1 MRHILTFLLVCAT
14 AFGAVAQAPNGFAT
28 ANFLA
33 ADVCGNDVNS
43 QYFTMVVT
51 SAVNYTLPL
60 SPPQVVVTC
69 PATGYTKTITSYTGN
84 SSLVAL
90 LNTKVGATCSNPVFF
105 DLIGN
110 FSGVASP
117 GSRLMLFAS
126 QNPDIAALPADAFA
140 DLCGGG
146 RVLVA
151 FGDYNGTTPIFPNNN
166 PYIPGCGAY
175 SDIKITVNGVTQL
188 IEYNP
193 QHLASVDGGY
203 VGINN
208 NNFVRIGQANNC
220 SCPGLS
226 CSTPPNININGDVHL
241 CEGER
246 TTLTVDAGAG
256 YQYLWS
262 TGATGASIE
271 VGPYLTTEYE
281 VLVFPPTAPQ
291 CATVG
296 KVTVNVFN
304 PPDIAITTMGENGG
318 PACYGEKLYLRTVGG
333 QPIQTPF
340 TYTWTPPNPSI
351 VLDPNDPAIII
362 NEQTAGLYKVT
373 FNFNNGCSASK
384 TIEATYPVQVPL
396 RICSNAPVCTGEA
409 VNLEISTPGVQ
420 YEWTGP
426 NGFTGTGKT
435 LTINNPVPGQ
445 YVATVRDENGCV
457 LKGNTQV
464 IVNECTPVVL
474 TASASSTNTSC
485 GLGNG
490 TATATAISGT
500 PPFSYNWSGTPAT
513 NDPAVITGLSFG
525 TYTVTITDAEGA
537 TATATA
543 MVQGSSAPNPVLVGT
558 NTTCGNFNGAIQAN
572 VNYGTQPYSFNWADL
587 NTSNEPQHRSALA
600 AGIYALTV
608 TDAVGCTNTAEVT
621 IAPSVGANATAVVTQ
636 ITCAGANNGAI
647 QVTVGGGS
655 SPYTYNWADLSTA
668 PEPEDRTNL
677 APGTYALTV
686 TANNGCTATIA
697 ATIAMPTALSLT
709 ATATN
714 ATCGSNN
721 GSIVL
726 EAGGGTSP
734 YLFDWSDVTGS
745 NDPQNRTDLS
755 AGTYTV
761 TLTDAHQCTAT
772 QSRTIQ
778 QMGIPSATAALT
790 QIACFGNNTGA
801 INLTASGGVTPY
813 VFNWADVTTT
823 PEPEDRSNLAAGTYS
838 VTITDASS
846 CTWSQSFNLT
856 QPAAALAVT
865 ATPTNATCGSNN
877 GTINLTVNGGT
888 GTYTFNWADITTTPE
903 PQNRTGLTAGTYT
916 VTVTDANGCT
926 TSTSATIA
934 FNGLP
939 SIAATTTNA
948 TCGNP
953 VGSINLTIS
962 GGGSPYTFNWA
973 DITTGPEPED
983 RTGLTAG
990 TYSVTV
996 TGSTGCT
1003 STGSWALTSPGQL
1016 TLFPTVVNTS
1026 CGLNNGSITVYA
1038 TGAAPYNFDWAHIP
1052 GTSNSNALTNLP
1064 SSPNYTI
1071 TVSNST
1077 CSVVATYGIQGSE
1090 PIVIL
1095 NNITPSTCGLPNG
1108 AIALNATGIAGATY
1122 TYDWLHITGTN
1133 NPATITG
1140 LPSSGY
1146 YEVTVWASNGCSK
1159 TQTFGVPSSS
1169 TGVTV
1174 SSAVTNARCGSSN
1187 GRIDL
1192 TVSGGTTWTYD
1203 WGHVP
1208 GTSNPQNAINLSAGT
1223 YTVTVTNNQGC
1234 STTHSKSVTQL
1245 GGAITGLTGMV
1256 TNNSAPVGS
1265 TPNGV
1270 VDISFVGGI
1279 APFNFIWSNGATTE
1293 DISQLSAAVYTVTVT
1308 GTHGCSRTRAFGV
1321 NGSFLTGPGNPGELD
1336 NQGNESES
1344 DGVSGTLE
1352 AGKSN
1357 KVEVF
1362 PNPAAESFRVVI
1374 PETMGL
1380 VSVDIFDASTRLIKR
1395 FEGQSLLEVQCGEWP
1410 SGNYTVRIMSLERPE
1425 LETISVNVVV
1435 NGGK

>member
-14 AFGAVAQAPNGFAT
+14 AFGAVAQAPNGYAT

-51 SAVNYTLPL
+51 SAVNYSLPL
-60 SPPQVVVTC
+60 SPPQVVATC

-84 SSLVAL
+84 ASLVAL
-90 LNTKVGATCSNPVFF
+90 LNTKVGACSNPVFF

-110 FSGVASP
+110 FNGVASP

-126 QNPDIAALPADAFA
+126 QNPDIAVLPADAFA

-146 RVLVA
+146 RVFVA

-175 SDIKITVNGVTQL
+175 TDIKVTVNGVTQL

-193 QHLASVDGGY
+193 QHLAPVDGGY

-226 CSTPPNININGDVHL
+226 CGTTPNINITGDVHL
-241 CEGER
+241 CAGER
-246 TTLTVDAGAG
+246 TTLTADAGAG

-291 CATVG
+291 CAAVG

-304 PPDIAITTMGENGG
+304 PPDIEVTTMGENGG

-351 VLDPNDPAIII
+351 VLDPNEPAIIL
-362 NEQTAGLYKVT
+362 NEQTAGLYTIT
-373 FNFNNGCSASK
+373 FQFNNGCTASK

-435 LTINNPVPGQ
+435 LTINNPVAGQ
-445 YVATVRDENGCV
+445 YMATVRDENGCT
-457 LKGNTQV
+457 LKGTTQV

-474 TASASSTNTSC
+474 TATATSTNTSC

-500 PPFSYNWSGTPAT
+500 PPFSYNWSGTPST

-543 MVQGSSAPNPVLVGT
+543 TVQGSSAPNPVLVGT
-558 NTTCGNFNGAIQAN
+558 NTSCGNFNGAIQAN

-587 NTSNEPQHRSALA
+587 NVTNEPQHRSELA
-600 AGIYALTV
+600 AGTYALTV

-621 IAPSVGANATAVVTQ
+621 IAPSMGANATAVVTQ

-686 TANNGCTATIA
+686 TANNGCTTTIA
-697 ATIAMPTALSLT
+697 ATINVPTPLSLT

-714 ATCGSNN
+714 ATCGNN
-721 GSIVL
+721 SGSIVL
-726 EAGGGTSP
+726 VAGGGTGV
-734 YLFDWSDVTGS
+734 YLFDWSDLPGT
-745 NDPQNRTDLS
+745 NDPQNRTGLS

-761 TLTDAHQCTAT
+761 TLTDANQCTAT

-778 QMGIPSATAALT
+778 QTGIPSATATLT
-790 QIACFGNNTGA
+790 QITCFGNNTGA
-801 INLTASGGVTPY
+801 INLTVNGGVTPY
-813 VFNWADVTTT
+813 LFNWADITTT
-823 PEPEDRSNLAAGTYS
+823 PEPEDRSNLAAGTYA

-846 CTWSQSFNLT
+846 CTWSQSFTLT

-865 ATPTNATCGSNN
+865 ATATNATCGSNN
-877 GTINLTVNGGT
+877 GSINLTVNGGT
-888 GTYTFNWADITTTPE
+888 GTYTFNWADITTQPE

-916 VTVTDANGCT
+916 ATVTDANGCT
-926 TSTSATIA
+926 TSTSATID

-953 VGSINLTIS
+953 VGGINLTIS

-983 RTGLTAG
+983 RTGLLAG

-1003 STGSWALTSPGQL
+1003 STGSWTLTNQGQL
-1016 TLFPTVVNTS
+1016 TLNADVVNTT
-1026 CGLNNGSITVYA
+1026 CGLSNGSITVYA
-1038 TGAAPYNFDWAHIP
+1038 TGGGPYNFDWAHIP
-1052 GTSNSNALTNLP
+1052 GTSNSNALTNLAP
-1064 SSPNYTI
+1064 SSPHYTVTVSNATCSTTVNYTI
-1071 TVSNST
+1071 LGSQAVVINS
-1077 CSVVATYGIQGSE
+1077 
-1090 PIVIL
+1090 
-1095 NNITPSTCGLPNG
+1095 NITPTTCGLSNG
-1108 AIALNATGIAGATY
+1108 VISVSATGIPGATY
-1122 TYDWLHITGTN
+1122 IYDWLHIPGSNNSATVGGLSSATN
-1133 NPATITG
+1133 YQ
-1140 LPSSGY
+1140 L
-1146 YEVTVWASNGCSK
+1146 TVVAINGCSQ
-1159 TQTFGVPSSS
+1159 TQTFSVPSSIPA
-1169 TGVTV
+1169 VTV
-1174 SSAVTNARCGSSN
+1174 TSVVTNARCGIAN

-1192 TVSGGTTWTYD
+1192 TVSGGTSWTYD
-1203 WGHVP
+1203 WAHVP
-1208 GTSNPQNAINLSAGT
+1208 GTSNSKNATNLAAGT
-1223 YTVTVTNNQGC
+1223 YTVTVTSNHGC
-1234 STTHSKSVTQL
+1234 TTTHSKSVTQL
-1245 GGAITGLTGMV
+1245 GGNAPTISGSV
-1256 TNNSAPVGS
+1256 SNNTAPMGT
-1265 TPNGV
+1265 TPNGAIY
-1270 VDISFVGGI
+1270 ISLSGGS
-1279 APFNFIWSNGATTE
+1279 APFSFIWSNGATTE
-1293 DISQLSAAVYTVTVT
+1293 DITQLSAATYTVTVT
-1308 GTHGCSRTRAFGV
+1308 GSPGCSRANNFTV
-1321 NGSFLTGPGNPGELD
+1321 TGSFLTGPGNPGELD
-1336 NQGNESES
+1336 NQSNETET
-1344 DGVSGTLE
+1344 DGVSGTID
-1352 AGKSN
+1352 AGSN
-1357 KVEVF
+1357 HKVEVF

-1395 FEGQSLLEVQCGEWP
+1395 FEERSLLEVQCGEWP
-1410 SGNYTVRIMSLERPE
+1410 SGNYTVRIMSLEHPE
-1425 LETISVNVVV
+1425 LEVVSVNIVV
-1435 NGGK
+1435 NGDK